1 VHFWKA
7 MFEHNYVCLFADNG
21 GGPKPPETFPRH
33 IQDILEQALFLA
45 ACPEAEGLPG
55 YLGRG

>member
-1 VHFWKA
+1 